1 MDFRHLSH
9 FIAVYESGS
18 LSAGARQL
26 GISQPSLSQSIITL
40 EASLKTT
47 LFVRIPKGVTPTTEG
62 EKLYLHACNLIGQ
75 LQAVR
80 SSFVQR
86 PKKSKFKL
94 GLIHALGTDRMAWLL
109 KEFQNLCAVNQLE
122 LELVLVAP
130 DSECDARIITTKQLK
145 SGELF
150 TPIWQDNYVIAL
162 NSHSPLSLKTQ
173 LSAQDFADLP
183 LIRRLPCEA
192 WRHLEAVL
200 LKAKVKP
207 DIRADIQT
215 IEYALA
221 LVSTGIGAA
230 LVPDFTQLKSRP
242 DLCLKELGDF
252 SVQRE
257 IGLAHRRDG
266 HHPLMPFLQAACLS
280 AKTAYL

>member
-9 FIAVYESGS
+9 FIAVYETGS

-26 GISQPSLSQSIITL
+26 GISQPSLSQSILTL
-40 EASLKTT
+40 ESSLKTT
-47 LFVRIPKGVTPTTEG
+47 LFIRIPKGVTPTAEG
-62 EKLYLHACNLIGQ
+62 EKLYLHACNLVSQ
-75 LQAVR
+75 LQAVK
-80 SSFVQR
+80 SSFVKQ

-109 KEFQNLCAVNQLE
+109 KEFQSLCALNQLE

-130 DSECDARIITTKQLK
+130 DSECDARIITSKQLN

-150 TPIWQDNYVIAL
+150 QPIWQDNYVIAI
-162 NSHSPLSLKTQ
+162 NSQSPLSLKPLLTASDFTQ
-173 LSAQDFADLP
+173 LP
-183 LIRRLPCEA
+183 IIKRTPCDA

-200 LKAKVKP
+200 VKEKIKP

-215 IEYALA
+215 IEYAIA
-221 LVSTGIGAA
+221 LVSAGIGAA
-230 LVPDFTQLKSRP
+230 VVPDFSQLKSRP
-242 DLCLKELGDF
+242 DLCLKELDNL

-257 IGLAHRRDG
+257 IGLAYRRNG
-266 HHPLMPFLQAACLS
+266 HHPLMPYLKTACLS
-280 AKTAYL
+280 AKTAY